1 MFLHGRSKYKIIDL
15 PEYWIELVD
24 FGSIAVQLTPI
35 GKHQKLFV
43 EKIRDN
49 SIYINSEK
57 RGERLD
63 YFYNIYG
70 ERKDVAKLEVEVDK

>member
-49 SIYINSEK
+49 SVYINSEK
-57 RGERLD
+57 RGESLD

-70 ERKDVAKLEVEVDK
+70 KKAK

>member
-1 MFLHGRSKYKIIDL
+1 MNMFLHGRSKYKIIDL
-15 PEYWIELVD
+15 PEKWHESVD
-24 FGSIAVQLTPI
+24 LDSIVVQLTPI
-35 GKHQKLFV
+35 GSHQKLFV

-49 SIYINSEK
+49 SVYISSEK

-70 ERKDVAKLEVEVDK
+70 EKK